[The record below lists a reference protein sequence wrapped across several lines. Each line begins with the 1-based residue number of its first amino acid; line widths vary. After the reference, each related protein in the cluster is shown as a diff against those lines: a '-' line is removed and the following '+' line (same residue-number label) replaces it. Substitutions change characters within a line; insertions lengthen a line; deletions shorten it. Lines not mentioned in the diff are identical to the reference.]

1 MVFYAGM
8 DIGGSHA
15 RLVLAGPNGAVLGE
29 FTGAGGTI
37 NVVGRRQAERLYTA
51 LVCPAL
57 VEKGLDAADCAGLC
71 VAASGVD
78 SPQLAET
85 CKAIFTG
92 MGFAAAATRV
102 VNDCEVYLLDSRGP
116 AIVLTVGTGSIACG
130 RTPGGAIV
138 RCGGWGHLLS
148 DEGSGF
154 YMGLRV
160 LQAVGNH
167 LDGRAQCP
175 ALWDL
180 FSAAS
185 PLRAPLE
192 INQFAVE
199 NLANKAEIARFAPLL
214 DTAAAR
220 GDAVAKAI
228 LADCVARQYQLVAD
242 TYQKLDAPE
251 NERIPVLL
259 WGSVLVHSKPVAAA
273 LCARIENSLP
283 ASTGYPPRSALETA
297 LRAALRTGR

>member
-1 MVFYAGM
+1 MTFYAGM

-15 RLVLAGPNGAVLGE
+15 RLVLAGPDGAVLDE
-29 FTGAGGTI
+29 FTGTGGTI
-37 NVVGRRQAERLYTA
+37 NVVGQREAARLYTA

-57 VEKGLDAADCAGLC
+57 AEKGLDAADCAGLC

-78 SPQLAET
+78 SPRLAEA

-92 MGFAAAATRV
+92 LGFAAAATRV
-102 VNDCEVYLLDSRGP
+102 VNDCEVYLLESRGP
-116 AIVLTVGTGSIACG
+116 GIVLTVGTGSIAYG
-130 RTPGGAIV
+130 RTTGGDIV

-180 FSAAS
+180 FSKAS

-192 INQFAVE
+192 MNKFAVQ
-199 NLANKAEIARFAPLL
+199 NLANKPEIARFAPLL
-214 DTAAAR
+214 DTAAAQ
-220 GDAVAKAI
+220 GDAVAQAI

-242 TYQKLDAPE
+242 TYQKLDVPE
-251 NERIPVLL
+251 NATIPVLL
-259 WGSVLVHSKPVAAA
+259 WGSVLVRSKPVANA
-273 LCARIENSLP
+273 LRARIEKNLP
-283 ASTGYPPRSALETA
+283 ATTGYPPRSALETA
-297 LRAALRTGR
+297 LRVALRTGR